1 MTWVKATNSSVLHF
15 RKKKKNMAKNLSV
28 TKNVAI
34 MKLTVCTTDT
44 LEGFQRART
53 SPQQWTNILLM
64 AKYMS

>member
-1 MTWVKATNSSVLHF
+1 MTWVKATNSRVLHF
-15 RKKKKNMAKNLSV
+15 RKKNMAKNLSV